1 LPKTDDDI
9 PELTLTVIDA
19 NKFTIQTD
27 SFEAEVKVG
36 ELFEKNNISIKVD
49 EIQAKPGT
57 SFTVEYLSKLKAI
70 NDLRDVL
77 TVSDQGKDTGMLTL
91 SLTGDDP
98 VQIRK
103 ILDSISNNYLMQN
116 IDRQAAQD
124 AKSLEFLNRQL
135 PQV

>member
-1 LPKTDDDI
+1 
-9 PELTLTVIDA
+9 
-19 NKFTIQTD
+19 
-27 SFEAEVKVG
+27 
-36 ELFEKNNISIKVD
+36 
-49 EIQAKPGT
+49 IQAKPGT

-135 PQV
+135 PQVR